1 MKLTVGV
8 CTINGREDLCT
19 RIVTKLYEQAMG
31 KDVQILWVG
40 DNRKWSLSLKRRKV
54 YQMSEGSEYLVMVD
68 DDDDIADNY
77 IDKLLEAID
86 LNIGVDLIN
95 FTMIYENGEERK
107 PVFFSSK
114 FENLNFETHFERRSH
129 TLMCWRMA
137 VLSDD
142 LYEDTLYNEDSKFA
156 EKAYSRVKSEV
167 CLREILYFYKY
178 NELISTQNDEHKR
191 ISSNLQGE

>member
-19 RIVTKLYEQAMG
+19 RIVTKLYKQAMG

-114 FENLNFETHFERRSH
+114 FDNLNFETHFERRSH
-129 TLMCWRMA
+129 TLMCWRRA

-142 LYEDTLYNEDSKFA
+142 LYEDTLYSEDSKFA